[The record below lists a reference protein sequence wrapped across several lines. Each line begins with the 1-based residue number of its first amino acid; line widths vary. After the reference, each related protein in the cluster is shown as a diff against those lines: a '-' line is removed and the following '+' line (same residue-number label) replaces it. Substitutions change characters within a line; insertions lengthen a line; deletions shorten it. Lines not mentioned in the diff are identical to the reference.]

1 MTPEQFAALAQL
13 THMRGGPAQES
24 TRLVLVDGIT
34 QAEAGRRTGL
44 TDQGV
49 SNAVTRAR
57 KAMTLAQIAAH
68 QPTDF

>member
-1 MTPEQFAALAQL
+1 VTPDQFAALATL
-13 THMRGGPAQES
+13 TQMRVGPAQEA
-24 TRLVLVDGIT
+24 TRLVLVEGIT

-57 KAMTLAQIAAH
+57 KAMALAQIAGEK
-68 QPTDF
+68 P